1 MFFDRPPVALG
12 VTVMSLLLIWR
23 HSRNIVNLLKG
34 KEPKL
39 GVKPVDDPKRKR
51 RRRVRRLHED
61 SVRDTHSPSQ
71 SSSQI
76 QKGK

>member
-1 MFFDRPPVALG
+1 
-12 VTVMSLLLIWR
+12 MSLLLIWR

-39 GVKPVDDPKRKR
+39 GVQPVDDLKRKR
-51 RRRVRRLHED
+51 RRRVRRLHD
-61 SVRDTHSPSQ
+61 DAVRETRSPSQ